1 MAGGAKIG
9 RMAVAR
15 KSKVALDDAQVVA
28 FVESMWEHR
37 DELARLAT
45 ELPTLLHD
53 TGVQMRE
60 AGARAQA
67 ASTYLAGDVR
77 EYAAHA
83 ADMLEASKHQ
93 LLSVLRAL
101 EKAGGMLK
109 NLPFIG
115 EMGKMMGDQLGA
127 IGDVADNLDAVGQK
141 VRGLGDRLG
150 DVGGDLERMGASL
163 LGGGAGLSRFAK
175 GAAGAAAV
183 GTKPAGKQ
191 AAGKHAAA
199 SKATPKKAGGK
210 KADGKKAATKQAA
223 ATKSG
228 AKKAA
233 PAAKK
238 GSGASAATA
247 KAPAAKKSAASKQPA
262 TKGARA
268 R

>member
-1 MAGGAKIG
+1 MAT
-9 RMAVAR
+9 AR
-15 KSKVALDDAQVVA
+15 KSAPALDDAKVVA

-45 ELPTLLHD
+45 ELPSLLHD

-67 ASTYLAGDVR
+67 ASTYLAGDVK

-150 DVGGDLERMGASL
+150 DVGDDLERMGASL
-163 LGGGAGLSRFAK
+163 LGGGAGLSTFAK
-175 GAAGAAAV
+175 GAAGAAVATAKKAT
-183 GTKPAGKQ
+183 TKTATGKQ
-191 AAGKHAAA
+191 AAA
-199 SKATPKKAGGK
+199 P
-210 KADGKKAATKQAA
+210 KQAA
-223 ATKSG
+223 PAKKASA

-233 PAAKK
+233 PAKKATAAKK
-238 GSGASAATA
+238 GSAA
-247 KAPAAKKSAASKQPA
+247 PAKKSAAKQPA
-262 TKGARA
+262 RGR
-268 R
+268 